1 MRKAYYK
8 GPDKPSGK
16 HNFCTDAA
24 SCPVWHPRSFKNI
37 LVLRF
42 GEQIRPEPAENWG
55 IPSMRPRRFAAF
67 ILMCAVMVGTRS
79 AGGQVRTP
87 APPPTSTPAPA
98 PAVKAPYVLQRG
110 DEITVKV
117 FNNNDL
123 LDTVIVRPDGKITVL
138 LLDDVQAAGLTAAE
152 LDGALTAG
160 YSKFFREPQVSV
172 IVRSFS
178 NLRVYVG
185 GEVGQPG
192 PVSLR
197 GDVTALEAILQVGGF
212 RPTARM
218 DSVVLLRNDGN
229 DKPVVQKL
237 NFKEL
242 LAKGGGA
249 DMALQP
255 FDVLYVPVSRIGK
268 VDRFVDQYVRQL
280 LPISLTAGFQYIVGD
295 QAFVVSQ

>member
-1 MRKAYYK
+1 MR
-8 GPDKPSGK
+8 
-16 HNFCTDAA
+16 T
-24 SCPVWHPRSFKNI
+24 
-37 LVLRF
+37 
-42 GEQIRPEPAENWG
+42 
-55 IPSMRPRRFAAF
+55 RRFAAYISIF
-67 ILMCAVMVGTRS
+67 AVMAGARS
-79 AGGQVRTP
+79 AGQVP
-87 APPPTSTPAPA
+87 ASAPA
-98 PAVKAPYVLQRG
+98 PVPKPPYVLQRG

-138 LLDDVQAAGLTAAE
+138 LLDDVQAAGLTAEA
-152 LDGALTAG
+152 LDAALTAG

-218 DSVVLLRNDGN
+218 DSVILLRNDGN
-229 DKPVVQKL
+229 DRPVAQKL

-242 LAKGGGA
+242 LAKGGA

-255 FDVLYVPVSRIGK
+255 FDVLYVPLSRIGK
-268 VDRFVDQYVRQL
+268 VDRFIDQYVRQL
-280 LPISLTAGFQYIVGD
+280 LPISLTAGFQYVIGD